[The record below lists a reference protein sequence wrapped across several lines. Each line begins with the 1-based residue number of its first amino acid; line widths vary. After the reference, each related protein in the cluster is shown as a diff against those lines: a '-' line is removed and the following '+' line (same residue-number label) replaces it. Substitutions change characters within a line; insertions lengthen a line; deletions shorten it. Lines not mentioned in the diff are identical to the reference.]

1 MIKLTDEQKAYIGAP
16 IDQHVYLNACPGS
29 GKTEVV
35 AAMVAKVVEEWTSFP
50 SGIAVLTFSNSA
62 TDELKNRLVRYL
74 GEPLGFPHL
83 VSTFDSFVHSRM
95 VASIASVVTEF
106 PGNDGDSRIR
116 ILESKAD
123 IFHTR
128 KKICGRS
135 VSACKYNYDLETKG
149 FTFSTGER
157 TRDKQLNDA
166 PITNVA
172 LEDLINTKKRFWAAG
187 FATYKDVDMIALAA
201 LKRPALKSYFQRLA
215 KRFPLVIVDECQDL
229 SAEQLATVR
238 KLHGL
243 GVKFHFIGDLNQ
255 SIYGFR
261 KSNPDNVKAL
271 LAELGFAE
279 LPLTA
284 NWRSGQ
290 SIVDLCSDLVRIK
303 RISGNPEIAPVK
315 PLLLQY
321 AKCPSELIPKIIELT
336 NGYEEV
342 VVVARGHSTLQRFRR
357 GDSFKGVEMLALAC
371 VAASN
376 GSNKDLN
383 VAIALFAEWLADR
396 LSLQAT
402 KSGPHCPLAI
412 ESKLAWRKFIH
423 QCLKHLVA
431 AGAADTNLTW
441 KEWAAVAKKTMRNL
455 PDQAFV
461 LDEISGDLE
470 PLRVLELRS
479 PAKQGGIALSVRLN
493 QAVAQQ
499 PVADV
504 LRYETIHQVKGETH
518 DATVV
523 VSSLQK
529 NTHLSHW
536 KEWLVDPASEG
547 ARFAYVAS
555 SRPRHML
562 IWAVKKLKAA
572 EKETLTA
579 LGFELV

>member
-16 IDQHVYLNACPGS
+16 IDKHVYLNACPGS

-35 AAMVAKVVEEWTSFP
+35 AAMVAKVVDEWTDFP

-74 GEPLGFPHL
+74 GESLGFPHL

-95 VASIASVVTEF
+95 VATIASEVTEF
-106 PGNDGDSRIR
+106 PGKEGDSRIR
-116 ILESKAD
+116 ILENKAD

-128 KKICGRS
+128 NKICGRS

-149 FTFSTGER
+149 FIFSTGER

-166 PITNVA
+166 AITKVTR
-172 LEDLINTKKRFWAAG
+172 EDLINTKKRFWAAG
-187 FATYKDVDMIALAA
+187 FATYNDVDMIALAA
-201 LKRPALKSYFQRLA
+201 LQRPALSSYFQRLA
-215 KRFPLVIVDECQDL
+215 KRFPLIIVDECQDL
-229 SAEQLATVR
+229 SAEQLAMVR
-238 KLHGL
+238 KLHGH
-243 GVKFHFIGDLNQ
+243 GVKFHFVGDLNQ

-261 KSNPDNVKAL
+261 KSNPDNVRAL

-290 SIVDLCSDLVRIK
+290 SIVDLCSDLLRIK
-303 RISGNPEIAPVK
+303 RISGNPEIASVK

-321 AKCPSELIPKIIELT
+321 EKCPSELIPKIIELT

-357 GDSFKGVEMLALAC
+357 GDSFKGVEVLALAC
-371 VAASN
+371 VAASK
-376 GSNKDLN
+376 GSNKELN
-383 VAIALFAEWLADR
+383 VAVALFAEWFADR
-396 LSLQAT
+396 LSLQVT
-402 KSGPHCPLAI
+402 RSGPHCPVAI

-423 QCLKHLVA
+423 ECLKHLVA

-441 KEWAAVAKKTMRNL
+441 KEWAALTKQTMRNL

-470 PLRVLELRS
+470 PLRELILRS
-479 PAKQGGIALSVRLN
+479 PAKQGDIALSVRLS
-493 QAVAQQ
+493 QVVAPQ
-499 PVADV
+499 PILDA

-529 NTHLSHW
+529 GIYLSHW
-536 KEWLVDPASEG
+536 KEWLIDPGSEG

-562 IWAVKKLKAA
+562 IWAVKKLKAD
-572 EKETLTA
+572 EKETLTG
-579 LGFELV
+579 LGFEIV

>member
-1 MIKLTDEQKAYIGAP
+1 
-16 IDQHVYLNACPGS
+16 
-29 GKTEVV
+29 
-35 AAMVAKVVEEWTSFP
+35 MVAKVVEEWTSFP
-50 SGIAVLTFSNSA
+50 KGIAVLTFSNSA

-95 VASIASVVTEF
+95 VASIASEVTEF
-106 PGNDGDSRIR
+106 PGKDGDSRIR
-116 ILESKAD
+116 ILENKPD

-128 KKICGRS
+128 KKLCGRS
-135 VSACKYNYDLETKG
+135 VSACKYNYDLETKS

-166 PITNVA
+166 PISKVA
-172 LEDLINTKKRFWAAG
+172 REDLINTKKRFWAAG

-201 LKRPALKSYFQRLA
+201 LQRPALTGYFQRLA
-215 KRFPLVIVDECQDL
+215 KRFPLIIVDECQDL
-229 SAEQLATVR
+229 SAEQLAMVR

-261 KSNPDNVKAL
+261 KSNPENVKAL
-271 LAELGFAE
+271 LAGLGFAE

-290 SIVDLCSDLVRIK
+290 SIVDLCSDLLRIK
-303 RISGNPEIAPVK
+303 RISGNPEIASVK

-371 VAASN
+371 VAARN

-383 VAIALFAEWLADR
+383 VAVALFAEWLADR

-402 KSGPHCPLAI
+402 RSGPHCPVQARLA
-412 ESKLAWRKFIH
+412 
-423 QCLKHLVA
+423 
-431 AGAADTNLTW
+431 
-441 KEWAAVAKKTMRNL
+441 
-455 PDQAFV
+455 
-461 LDEISGDLE
+461 EIYSSMLE
-470 PLRVLELRS
+470 
-479 PAKQGGIALSVRLN
+479 ALGCRRRC
-493 QAVAQQ
+493 
-499 PVADV
+499 
-504 LRYETIHQVKGETH
+504 RYESNVEGVGGSNE
-518 DATVV
+518 
-523 VSSLQK
+523 K
-529 NTHLSHW
+529 NHS
-536 KEWLVDPASEG
+536 
-547 ARFAYVAS
+547 
-555 SRPRHML
+555 
-562 IWAVKKLKAA
+562 
-572 EKETLTA
+572 
-579 LGFELV
+579 

>member
-1 MIKLTDEQKAYIGAP
+1 MIKLTDEQRAYIGAP

-50 SGIAVLTFSNSA
+50 KGIAVLTFSNSA

-95 VASIASVVTEF
+95 VASIASEVTEF
-106 PGNDGDSRIR
+106 PGKDGDSRIR
-116 ILESKAD
+116 ILENKPD

-128 KKICGRS
+128 KKLCGRS
-135 VSACKYNYDLETKG
+135 VSACKYNYDLETKS

-166 PITNVA
+166 PISKVA
-172 LEDLINTKKRFWAAG
+172 REDLINTKKRFWAAG

-201 LKRPALKSYFQRLA
+201 LQRPALTGYFQRLA
-215 KRFPLVIVDECQDL
+215 KRFPLIIVDECQDL
-229 SAEQLATVR
+229 SAEQLAMVR

-261 KSNPDNVKAL
+261 KSNPENVKAL
-271 LAELGFAE
+271 LAGLGFAE

-290 SIVDLCSDLVRIK
+290 SIVDLCSDLLRIK
-303 RISGNPEIAPVK
+303 RISGNPEIASVK

-371 VAASN
+371 VAARN

-383 VAIALFAEWLADR
+383 VAVALFAEWLADR

-402 KSGPHCPLAI
+402 RSGRHCPVAI

-441 KEWAAVAKKTMRNL
+441 KEWAAVTKKTIRNL

-461 LDEISGDLE
+461 LDELSSDLE
-470 PLRVLELRS
+470 PLRALELRS

-529 NTHLSHW
+529 NIHLSHW
-536 KEWLVDPASEG
+536 KEWLADPTSEG

-562 IWAVKKLKAA
+562 IWAVKKLKAD
-572 EKETLTA
+572 EIKTLTG

>member
-1 MIKLTDEQKAYIGAP
+1 MNLTDEQKAYIGAP
-16 IDQHVYLNACPGS
+16 LDQHVYLNACPGS

-35 AAMVAKVVEEWTSFP
+35 AAMVAKVVEEWTGFP
-50 SGIAVLTFSNSA
+50 AGIAVLTFSNSA
-62 TDELKNRLVRYL
+62 TDELKDRLVRHL

-95 VASIASVVTEF
+95 VASIASEVTEF
-106 PGNDGDSRIR
+106 PGKEGDSRIR
-116 ILESKAD
+116 ILENKAD

-128 KKICGRS
+128 SKICGRS
-135 VSACKYNYDLETKG
+135 ISACKYNYDLETKG

-157 TRDKQLNDA
+157 TRDKQLNA
-166 PITNVA
+166 AAISKVA
-172 LEDLINTKKRFWAAG
+172 REELIDTKKRFWAAG

-201 LKRPALKSYFQRLA
+201 LQRPALASYFQRLA

-229 SAEQLATVR
+229 SAEQLAMVR

-243 GVKFHFIGDLNQ
+243 GVKFHFVGDLNQ

-261 KSNPDNVKAL
+261 KSNPKNVKAL

-290 SIVDLCSDLVRIK
+290 PIVDLCSNLLRID
-303 RISGNPEIAPVK
+303 RISGNPEIVPVK

-321 AKCPSELIPKIIELT
+321 VKCPSELLPRIIEIT
-336 NGYEEV
+336 SGYKEV
-342 VVVARGHSTLQRFRR
+342 VVVARGHSTLQRFRK
-357 GDSFKGVEMLALAC
+357 GDNFKGVEVLALAC
-371 VAASN
+371 VAASS
-376 GSNKDLN
+376 GSKKELN
-383 VAIALFAEWLADR
+383 VAVALFAEWFADK
-396 LSLQAT
+396 LSLQVT
-402 KSGPHCPLAI
+402 RSGPHCPVAI

-431 AGAADTNLTW
+431 AGAGNLELTW
-441 KEWAAVAKKTMRNL
+441 KQWAVVAKRAMRSL
-455 PDQAFV
+455 PDQSFV
-461 LDEISGDLE
+461 LAEITTELE
-470 PLRVLELRS
+470 PLRDLILRA
-479 PAKQGGIALSVRLN
+479 PPNQGDTTLSVRLSEG
-493 QAVAQQ
+493 VAQQ
-499 PVADV
+499 ATVDG

-529 NTHLSHW
+529 GVHLSHW
-536 KEWLVDPASEG
+536 LEWLADPASEG

-572 EKETLTA
+572 EKETLTG
-579 LGFELV
+579 LGFELA